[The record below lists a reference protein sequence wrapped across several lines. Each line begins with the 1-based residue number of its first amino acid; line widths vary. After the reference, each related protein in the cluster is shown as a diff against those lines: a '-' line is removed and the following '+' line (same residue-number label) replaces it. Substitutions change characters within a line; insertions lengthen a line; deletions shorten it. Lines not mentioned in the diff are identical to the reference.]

1 VPGACDNTEDKYA
14 LGITG
19 ANNAPCK
26 SDCYWDNDGGSGND
40 DCLWDHSCDPFED
53 SDPGYPEPAGSC
65 PYDEGRIG
73 GSDCPDTQT
82 QTCHDI
88 CGPLTPNGCDCFGC
102 CSIDG
107 GARTIWL
114 GSYAGSDR
122 NDVTCTPDSMLDDE
136 LCHPCTQ
143 VEDCLNPCGECELC
157 FGRDELPEGCDP
169 GEGSARCPD
178 PGQGAP
184 CGLEGDAPC
193 PSYEVCITGCC
204 AEELQ

>member
-1 VPGACDNTEDKYA
+1 
-14 LGITG
+14 
-19 ANNAPCK
+19 
-26 SDCYWDNDGGSGND
+26 
-40 DCLWDHSCDPFED
+40 
-53 SDPGYPEPAGSC
+53 
-65 PYDEGRIG
+65 
-73 GSDCPDTQT
+73 
-82 QTCHDI
+82 
-88 CGPLTPNGCDCFGC
+88 
-102 CSIDG
+102 
-107 GARTIWL
+107 
-114 GSYAGSDR
+114 
-122 NDVTCTPDSMLDDE
+122 MLDDE